1 MNREERRHREEL
13 MKKNDILE
21 ASKKLFAE
29 KGFSLTTVN
38 EIAKESAFS
47 KATIYHYFKSK
58 GEIFMEIIKKEHQ
71 KFMDKIESI
80 VNSEKKCEEK
90 IKTVI
95 NYWLEAYD
103 LNKSFLNIFF
113 SPEERQKIQR
123 EIGKDFINLM
133 MEERHKYR
141 KLVGKIFSE
150 GIKEGKFKKFD
161 VKDLVTALN
170 GIIHA
175 YAVRKILER
184 DKSSLREK
192 TETIYQM
199 FLNGISCKEEKS
211 ERKQ

>member
-80 VNSEKKCEEK
+80 VNSEKSCEEK
-90 IKTVI
+90 IKAVI
-95 NYWLEAYD
+95 SYWLETYD
-103 LNKSFLNIFF
+103 LNRT
-113 SPEERQKIQR
+113 P
-123 EIGKDFINLM
+123 
-133 MEERHKYR
+133 
-141 KLVGKIFSE
+141 
-150 GIKEGKFKKFD
+150 
-161 VKDLVTALN
+161 
-170 GIIHA
+170 
-175 YAVRKILER
+175 
-184 DKSSLREK
+184 
-192 TETIYQM
+192 M
-199 FLNGISCKEEKS
+199 FLI
-211 ERKQ
+211 RLQ